1 MTEPTTMPSI
11 AARFRLDG
19 RVAIV
24 TGASKGIGEATA
36 RALAEAGARVVVS
49 SRKQE
54 AVDEVA
60 HAISGAGGE
69 AMAVACNVGRPDEAR
84 ALVERTIAEWG
95 GVDVVVNNA
104 AVNPVYGPVLEQ
116 DDAVFDKILAVNVKG
131 PLEICRRAYASMAAR
146 GHGSVINVSS
156 IGGVSPEPGLGL
168 YSVSKAAL
176 ISLTKVLAQEW
187 GPAGVRANVICPG
200 LIKTKFSQALWQD
213 DQVLRHMLAEQ
224 PIKRVG
230 VPEDVAGLVLFLAS
244 DAAAY
249 CTGGVHMADGGYLT

>member
-1 MTEPTTMPSI
+1 MINE
-11 AARFRLDG
+11 RFRLDG

-116 DDAVFDKILAVNVKG
+116 DDAVFDKIMAVNVKG

-156 IGGVSPEPGLGL
+156 IGGLSPEPGLGL

-200 LIKTKFSQALWQD
+200 LIRTKFSQALWQD
-213 DQVLRHMLAEQ
+213 EQVLRHMLAEQ

-230 VPEDVAGLVLFLAS
+230 VPEDVAGLALFLAS

-249 CTGGVHMADGGYLT
+249 CTGGVHMVDGGYLT